1 MDKSV
6 WTIMKVLNWTKQY
19 FEAKGVENP
28 RLDAEVLLC
37 AVLKCQ
43 RITLYVDFER
53 PLSEEELTQM
63 REYVQRRGNFEPL
76 AYILGERAFM
86 RNSFKVN
93 KATLVP
99 RPETELLVESITR
112 VAKLLKPAG
121 DVKILDIGTGS
132 GAIIV
137 SLLDYLPDAKGVG
150 VDISVDALVVA
161 KENADR
167 ILKKENAAD
176 APTRIGFVRSDVFS
190 KLPLEK
196 KFDVIVSNPPYI
208 PAADIAGLDKDVQQE
223 PKGALDGGA
232 DGLDFY
238 RRITAEAAAHLED
251 EGLLAFEIGIH
262 QAEAVCELCRAGG
275 FVKTAVR
282 RDYAEIERMVFAI
295 KARHNAT
302 EEDMERYDKIL
313 TEAVREL

>member
-1 MDKSV
+1 MAHSV
-6 WTIMKVLNWTKQY
+6 WTIMKILNWTKQY

-53 PLSEEELTQM
+53 PLSEEELATY
-63 REYVQRRGNFEPL
+63 REYVRRRGNFEPL

-86 RNSFKVN
+86 RNTFKVN

-99 RPETELLVESITR
+99 RPETELLVESLVRI
-112 VAKLLKPAG
+112 APLLKREG

-137 SLLDYLPDAKGVG
+137 SLLDYLPNAKGVG
-150 VDISVDALVVA
+150 VDISVDALIVA
-161 KENADR
+161 KENSEK
-167 ILKKENAAD
+167 IGV
-176 APTRIGFVRSDVFS
+176 TGRIGFVRSDVFS

-196 KFDVIVSNPPYI
+196 KFDIIVSNPPYI
-208 PAADIAGLDKDVQQE
+208 PAGDIAGLDKDVQQE
-223 PKGALDGGA
+223 PRGALDGGT

-238 RRITAEAAAHLED
+238 RRITAEAMDHMAE
-251 EGLLAFEIGIH
+251 EGVLAFEIGIG
-262 QAEAVCELCRAGG
+262 QAAAVQQLCLDAG

-282 RDYAEIERMVFAI
+282 KDYAGIERMVFAV
-295 KARHNAT
+295 KAAT
-302 EEDMERYDKIL
+302 TTDEAMERYDTL
-313 TEAVREL
+313 LAEAAREL

>member
-1 MDKSV
+1 MAHSV
-6 WTIMKVLNWTKQY
+6 WTIMKILNWTKQY

-53 PLSEEELTQM
+53 PLSEEELATY
-63 REYVQRRGNFEPL
+63 REYVRRRGNFEPL

-86 RNSFKVN
+86 RNTFKVN

-99 RPETELLVESITR
+99 RPETELLVESLVRI
-112 VAKLLKPAG
+112 APLLKREG

-137 SLLDYLPDAKGVG
+137 SLLDYLPNAKGVG
-150 VDISVDALVVA
+150 VDISVDALIVA
-161 KENADR
+161 KENSEK
-167 ILKKENAAD
+167 IGV
-176 APTRIGFVRSDVFS
+176 TGRIGFVRSDVFS

-196 KFDVIVSNPPYI
+196 KFDIIVSNPPYI
-208 PAADIAGLDKDVQQE
+208 PAGDIAGLDKDVQQE
-223 PKGALDGGA
+223 PRGALDGGA

-238 RRITAEAAAHLED
+238 RRITAEAMGHMAE
-251 EGLLAFEIGIH
+251 EGVLAFEIGIG
-262 QAEAVCELCRAGG
+262 QAAAVQQLCLDAG

-282 RDYAEIERMVFAI
+282 KDYAGIERMVFAV
-295 KARHNAT
+295 KAAT
-302 EEDMERYDKIL
+302 TSEEAMERYDTL
-313 TEAVREL
+313 LAEAAREL

>member
-1 MDKSV
+1 MAHSV
-6 WTIMKVLNWTKQY
+6 WTIMKILNWTKQY

-53 PLSEEELTQM
+53 PLSEEELATY
-63 REYVQRRGNFEPL
+63 REYVRRRGNFEPL

-86 RNSFKVN
+86 RNTFKVN

-99 RPETELLVESITR
+99 RPETELLVESLVRI
-112 VAKLLKPAG
+112 APLLKREG
-121 DVKILDIGTGS
+121 DIKILDIGTGS

-137 SLLDYLPDAKGVG
+137 SLLDYLPNAKGVG
-150 VDISVDALVVA
+150 VDISVDALIVA
-161 KENADR
+161 KENSEK
-167 ILKKENAAD
+167 IGV
-176 APTRIGFVRSDVFS
+176 TGRIGFVRSDVFS

-196 KFDVIVSNPPYI
+196 KFDIIVSNPPYI
-208 PAADIAGLDKDVQQE
+208 PAGDIAGLDKDVQQE
-223 PKGALDGGA
+223 PRGALDGGA

-238 RRITAEAAAHLED
+238 RRITAEAMDHMAE
-251 EGLLAFEIGIH
+251 EGVLAFEIGIG
-262 QAEAVCELCRAGG
+262 QAAAVQQLCLDAG

-282 RDYAEIERMVFAI
+282 KDYAGIERMVFAVR
-295 KARHNAT
+295 AVT
-302 EEDMERYDKIL
+302 TSEEAMERYDAL
-313 TEAVREL
+313 LAEAAREL

>member
-1 MDKSV
+1 MAHSV
-6 WTIMKVLNWTKQY
+6 WTIMKILNWTKQY

-53 PLSEEELTQM
+53 PLSEEELATY
-63 REYVQRRGNFEPL
+63 REYVRRRGNFEPL

-86 RNSFKVN
+86 RNTFKVN

-99 RPETELLVESITR
+99 RPETELLVESLVRI
-112 VAKLLKPAG
+112 APMLKREG

-137 SLLDYLPDAKGVG
+137 SLLDYLPNAKGVG
-150 VDISVDALVVA
+150 VDISVDALIVA
-161 KENADR
+161 KENSEK
-167 ILKKENAAD
+167 IGV
-176 APTRIGFVRSDVFS
+176 TGRIGFVRSDVFS

-196 KFDVIVSNPPYI
+196 KFDIIVSNPPYI
-208 PAADIAGLDKDVQQE
+208 PAGDIAGWDKDVQQE
-223 PKGALDGGA
+223 PRGALDGGA

-238 RRITAEAAAHLED
+238 RRITAEAMEHMAE
-251 EGLLAFEIGIH
+251 EGVLAFEIGIG
-262 QAEAVCELCRAGG
+262 QAAAVQQLCLDAG

-282 RDYAEIERMVFAI
+282 KDYAGIERMVFAV
-295 KARHNAT
+295 KAAT
-302 EEDMERYDKIL
+302 TTDEAMERYDAL
-313 TEAVREL
+313 LAEAAREL

>member
-1 MDKSV
+1 MAHSV
-6 WTIMKVLNWTKQY
+6 WTIMKILNWTKQY
-19 FEAKGVENP
+19 VEAKGVENP

-53 PLSEEELTQM
+53 PLSEEELATY
-63 REYVQRRGNFEPL
+63 REYVRRRGNFEPL

-86 RNSFKVN
+86 RNTFKVN

-99 RPETELLVESITR
+99 RPETELLVESLVRI
-112 VAKLLKPAG
+112 APLLKREG

-137 SLLDYLPDAKGVG
+137 SLLVYLPNAKGVG
-150 VDISVDALVVA
+150 VDISVDALIVA
-161 KENADR
+161 KENSEK
-167 ILKKENAAD
+167 IGV
-176 APTRIGFVRSDVFS
+176 TGRIGFVRSDVFS

-196 KFDVIVSNPPYI
+196 KFDIIVSNPPYI
-208 PAADIAGLDKDVQQE
+208 PAGDIAGLDKDVQQE
-223 PKGALDGGA
+223 PRGALDGGA

-238 RRITAEAAAHLED
+238 RRITAEAMDHMAE
-251 EGLLAFEIGIH
+251 EGVLAFEIGIG
-262 QAEAVCELCRAGG
+262 QAAAVQQLCLDAG

-282 RDYAEIERMVFAI
+282 KDYAGIERMVFAVR
-295 KARHNAT
+295 AVT
-302 EEDMERYDKIL
+302 TSEEAMERYDAL
-313 TEAVREL
+313 LAEAAREL

>member
-1 MDKSV
+1 MAHSV
-6 WTIMKVLNWTKQY
+6 WTIMKILNWTKQY

-53 PLSEEELTQM
+53 PLSEEELATY
-63 REYVQRRGNFEPL
+63 REYVRRRGNFEPL

-86 RNSFKVN
+86 RNTFKVN

-99 RPETELLVESITR
+99 RPETELLVESLIR
-112 VAKLLKPAG
+112 IAPVLKREG

-137 SLLDYLPDAKGVG
+137 SLLDYLPNAKGVG
-150 VDISVDALVVA
+150 VDISVDALIVA
-161 KENADR
+161 KENSEK
-167 ILKKENAAD
+167 IGV
-176 APTRIGFVRSDVFS
+176 TGRIGFVRSDVFS

-196 KFDVIVSNPPYI
+196 KFDIIVSNPPYI
-208 PAADIAGLDKDVQQE
+208 PAGDIAGLDKDVQQE
-223 PKGALDGGA
+223 PRGALDGGA

-238 RRITAEAAAHLED
+238 RRITAEAMDHMAE
-251 EGLLAFEIGIH
+251 EGVLAFEIGIG
-262 QAEAVCELCRAGG
+262 QAAAVQQLCLDAG

-282 RDYAEIERMVFAI
+282 KDYAGIERMVFAV
-295 KARHNAT
+295 KAAT
-302 EEDMERYDKIL
+302 TTDEAMERYDAL
-313 TEAVREL
+313 LAEAAREL

>member
-1 MDKSV
+1 MAHSV
-6 WTIMKVLNWTKQY
+6 WTIMKILNWTKQY

-43 RITLYVDFER
+43 RITLYMDFER
-53 PLSEEELTQM
+53 PLSEEELATY
-63 REYVQRRGNFEPL
+63 REYVRRRGNFEPL

-86 RNSFKVN
+86 RNTFKVN

-99 RPETELLVESITR
+99 RPETELLVESLVRI
-112 VAKLLKPAG
+112 APLLKREG

-137 SLLDYLPDAKGVG
+137 SLLDYLPNAKGVG
-150 VDISVDALVVA
+150 VDISVDALIVA
-161 KENADR
+161 KENSEK
-167 ILKKENAAD
+167 IGV
-176 APTRIGFVRSDVFS
+176 TGRIGFVRSDVFS

-196 KFDVIVSNPPYI
+196 KFDIIVSNPPYI
-208 PAADIAGLDKDVQQE
+208 PAGDIAGLDKDVQQE
-223 PKGALDGGA
+223 PRGALDGGA

-238 RRITAEAAAHLED
+238 RRITAEAMDHMAE
-251 EGLLAFEIGIH
+251 EGVLAFEIGIG
-262 QAEAVCELCRAGG
+262 QAAAVQQLCLDAG

-282 RDYAEIERMVFAI
+282 KDYAGIERMVFAV
-295 KARHNAT
+295 KAMAT
-302 EEDMERYDKIL
+302 SEEDMARYDAL
-313 TEAVREL
+313 LAEAAREI

>member
-1 MDKSV
+1 MAHSV
-6 WTIMKVLNWTKQY
+6 WTIMKILNWTKQY

-53 PLSEEELTQM
+53 PLSEEELATY
-63 REYVQRRGNFEPL
+63 REYVRRRGNFEPL

-86 RNSFKVN
+86 RNTFKVN

-99 RPETELLVESITR
+99 RPETELLVESLVRI
-112 VAKLLKPAG
+112 APMLKREG

-137 SLLDYLPDAKGVG
+137 SLLDYLPNAKGVG
-150 VDISVDALVVA
+150 VDISVDALIVA
-161 KENADR
+161 KENSEK
-167 ILKKENAAD
+167 IGV
-176 APTRIGFVRSDVFS
+176 TGRIGFVRSDVFS

-196 KFDVIVSNPPYI
+196 KFDIIVSNPPYI
-208 PAADIAGLDKDVQQE
+208 PAGDIAGLDKDVQQE
-223 PKGALDGGA
+223 PRGALDGGA

-238 RRITAEAAAHLED
+238 RRITAEAMDHMAE
-251 EGLLAFEIGIH
+251 EGVLAFEIGVG
-262 QAEAVCELCRAGG
+262 QAAAVQQLCLDAG

-282 RDYAEIERMVFAI
+282 KDYAGIERMAFAV
-295 KARHNAT
+295 KAAT
-302 EEDMERYDKIL
+302 TTDEAMERYDAL
-313 TEAVREL
+313 LAEAAREL

>member
-1 MDKSV
+1 MAHSV
-6 WTIMKVLNWTKQY
+6 WTIMKILNWTKQY

-53 PLSEEELTQM
+53 PLSEEELATY
-63 REYVQRRGNFEPL
+63 REYVRRRGNFEPL
-76 AYILGERAFM
+76 AYLLGERAFM
-86 RNSFKVN
+86 RNTFKVN

-99 RPETELLVESITR
+99 RPETELLVESLIR
-112 VAKLLKPAG
+112 IAPVLKREG

-137 SLLDYLPDAKGVG
+137 SLLDYLPNAKGVG
-150 VDISVDALVVA
+150 VDISVDALIVA
-161 KENADR
+161 KENSEK
-167 ILKKENAAD
+167 IGV
-176 APTRIGFVRSDVFS
+176 TGRIGFVRSDVFS

-208 PAADIAGLDKDVQQE
+208 PAGDIAGLDKDVQQE
-223 PKGALDGGA
+223 PRGALDGGA

-238 RRITAEAAAHLED
+238 RRITAEAMDHMAE
-251 EGLLAFEIGIH
+251 EGVLAFEIGIS
-262 QAEAVCELCRAGG
+262 QAAAVQQLCLDAG

-282 RDYAEIERMVFAI
+282 KDYAGIERMVFAV
-295 KARHNAT
+295 KAAT
-302 EEDMERYDKIL
+302 TSEEAMERYDTL
-313 TEAVREL
+313 LAEAAREL

>member
-1 MDKSV
+1 MAHSV
-6 WTIMKVLNWTKQY
+6 WTIMKILNWTKQY
-19 FEAKGVENP
+19 FEARGVENP

-53 PLSEEELTQM
+53 PLSEEELATY
-63 REYVQRRGNFEPL
+63 REYVKRRGNFEPL

-86 RNSFKVN
+86 RNTFKVN

-99 RPETELLVESITR
+99 RPETELLVESLVRI
-112 VAKLLKPAG
+112 APLLKREG

-137 SLLDYLPDAKGVG
+137 SLLDYLPNAKGVG
-150 VDISVDALVVA
+150 VDISVDALIVA
-161 KENADR
+161 KENSEK
-167 ILKKENAAD
+167 IGV
-176 APTRIGFVRSDVFS
+176 TGRIGFVRSDVFS

-196 KFDVIVSNPPYI
+196 KFDIIVSNPPYI
-208 PAADIAGLDKDVQQE
+208 PAGDIAGLDKDVQQE
-223 PKGALDGGA
+223 PRGALDGGA

-238 RRITAEAAAHLED
+238 RRITAEAMDHMAE
-251 EGLLAFEIGIH
+251 EGVLAFEIGIG
-262 QAEAVCELCRAGG
+262 QAAAVQRLCLDAG

-282 RDYAEIERMVFAI
+282 KDYAGIERMVFAV
-295 KARHNAT
+295 KAAT
-302 EEDMERYDKIL
+302 TTDEAMERYDAL
-313 TEAVREL
+313 LAEATREL

>member
-1 MDKSV
+1 MAHSV
-6 WTIMKVLNWTKQY
+6 WTIMKILNWTKQY

-53 PLSEEELTQM
+53 PLSEEELATY
-63 REYVQRRGNFEPL
+63 REYVRRRGNFEPL

-86 RNSFKVN
+86 RNTFKVN

-99 RPETELLVESITR
+99 RPETELLVESLVRIAPMLER
-112 VAKLLKPAG
+112 EG

-137 SLLDYLPDAKGVG
+137 SLLDYLPNAKGVG
-150 VDISVDALVVA
+150 VDISVDALIVA
-161 KENADR
+161 KENSEK
-167 ILKKENAAD
+167 IGV
-176 APTRIGFVRSDVFS
+176 TGRIGFVRSDVFS

-196 KFDVIVSNPPYI
+196 KFDIIVSNPPYI
-208 PAADIAGLDKDVQQE
+208 PAGDIAGLDKDVQQE
-223 PKGALDGGA
+223 PRGALDGGA

-238 RRITAEAAAHLED
+238 RRITAEAMDHMAG
-251 EGLLAFEIGIH
+251 EGVLAFEIGIG
-262 QAEAVCELCRAGG
+262 QAAAVQQLCLDAG

-282 RDYAEIERMVFAI
+282 KDYAGIERMVFAV
-295 KARHNAT
+295 KAATTT
-302 EEDMERYDKIL
+302 EEAMERYDAL
-313 TEAVREL
+313 LAEAAREL

>member
-1 MDKSV
+1 MAHSV
-6 WTIMKVLNWTKQY
+6 WTIMKILNWTKQY

-53 PLSEEELTQM
+53 PLSEEELATY
-63 REYVQRRGNFEPL
+63 REYVRRRGNFEPL

-86 RNSFKVN
+86 RNTFKVN

-99 RPETELLVESITR
+99 RPETELLVESLVRI
-112 VAKLLKPAG
+112 APMLKREG

-137 SLLDYLPDAKGVG
+137 SLLDYLPNAKGVG
-150 VDISVDALVVA
+150 VDISVDALIVA
-161 KENADR
+161 KENSEK
-167 ILKKENAAD
+167 IGV
-176 APTRIGFVRSDVFS
+176 TGRIGFVRSDVFS

-196 KFDVIVSNPPYI
+196 KFDIIVSNPPYI
-208 PAADIAGLDKDVQQE
+208 PAGDIAGLDKDVQQE
-223 PKGALDGGA
+223 PRGALDGGA

-238 RRITAEAAAHLED
+238 RRITAEAMDHMAE
-251 EGLLAFEIGIH
+251 EGVLAFEIGIG
-262 QAEAVCELCRAGG
+262 QAAAVQQLCLDAG

-282 RDYAEIERMVFAI
+282 KDYAGIERMVFAV
-295 KARHNAT
+295 KAAT
-302 EEDMERYDKIL
+302 TSEEAMERYDTL
-313 TEAVREL
+313 LAEAAREL

>member
-1 MDKSV
+1 MAKSV
-6 WTIMKVLNWTKQY
+6 WTIMKILNWTKQY
-19 FEAKGVENP
+19 FEARGVENP

-53 PLSEEELTQM
+53 PLSEEELATY
-63 REYVQRRGNFEPL
+63 REYVKRRGNFEPL

-86 RNSFKVN
+86 RNTFKVN

-99 RPETELLVESITR
+99 RPETELLVESLVRIAPMLR
-112 VAKLLKPAG
+112 PDG

-137 SLLDYLPDAKGVG
+137 SLLDYLPNAKGVG
-150 VDISVDALVVA
+150 VDISVDALIVA
-161 KENADR
+161 KENSEK
-167 ILKKENAAD
+167 IGV
-176 APTRIGFVRSDVFS
+176 TGRIGFVRSDVFS

-196 KFDVIVSNPPYI
+196 KFDIIVSNPPYI
-208 PAADIAGLDKDVQQE
+208 PAGDIAGLDKDVQQE
-223 PKGALDGGA
+223 PRGALDGGA

-238 RRITAEAAAHLED
+238 RRITAEAMDHMAG
-251 EGLLAFEIGIH
+251 EGVLAFEIGIG
-262 QAEAVCELCRAGG
+262 QAAAVQQLCLDAG

-282 RDYAEIERMVFAI
+282 KDYAGIERMVFAV
-295 KARHNAT
+295 KAAT
-302 EEDMERYDKIL
+302 TSEEAMERYDAL
-313 TEAVREL
+313 LAEAAREL

>member
-1 MDKSV
+1 MAHSV
-6 WTIMKVLNWTKQY
+6 WTIMKILNWTKQY

-53 PLSEEELTQM
+53 PLSEEELATY
-63 REYVQRRGNFEPL
+63 REYVRRRGNFEPL

-86 RNSFKVN
+86 RNTFKVN

-99 RPETELLVESITR
+99 RPETELLVESLVRI
-112 VAKLLKPAG
+112 APLLKREG

-137 SLLDYLPDAKGVG
+137 SLLDYLPNAKGVG
-150 VDISVDALVVA
+150 VDISVDALIVA
-161 KENADR
+161 KENSEK
-167 ILKKENAAD
+167 IGV
-176 APTRIGFVRSDVFS
+176 TGRIGFVRSDVFS

-196 KFDVIVSNPPYI
+196 KFDIIVSNPPYI
-208 PAADIAGLDKDVQQE
+208 PAGDIAGLDKDVQQE
-223 PKGALDGGA
+223 PRGALDGGA

-238 RRITAEAAAHLED
+238 RRITAEAMDHMAE
-251 EGLLAFEIGIH
+251 EGVLAFEIGIG
-262 QAEAVCELCRAGG
+262 QAAAVQQLCLDAG

-282 RDYAEIERMVFAI
+282 KDYAGIERMVFAV
-295 KARHNAT
+295 KAVT
-302 EEDMERYDKIL
+302 TSEEAMEHYDAL
-313 TEAVREL
+313 LAETAREL

>member
-1 MDKSV
+1 MAHSV
-6 WTIMKVLNWTKQY
+6 WTIMKILNWTKQY

-53 PLSEEELTQM
+53 PLSEEELATY
-63 REYVQRRGNFEPL
+63 REYVRRRGNFEPL

-86 RNSFKVN
+86 RNTFKVN

-99 RPETELLVESITR
+99 RPETELLVESLVRI
-112 VAKLLKPAG
+112 APLLKREG

-137 SLLDYLPDAKGVG
+137 SLLDYLPNAKGVG
-150 VDISVDALVVA
+150 VDISVDALIVA
-161 KENADR
+161 KENSEK
-167 ILKKENAAD
+167 IGV
-176 APTRIGFVRSDVFS
+176 TGRIGFVRSDVFS

-196 KFDVIVSNPPYI
+196 KFDIIVSNPPYI
-208 PAADIAGLDKDVQQE
+208 PAGDIAGLDKDVQQE
-223 PKGALDGGA
+223 PRGALDGGA

-238 RRITAEAAAHLED
+238 RRITAEAMDHMAE
-251 EGLLAFEIGIH
+251 EGVLAFEIGIG
-262 QAEAVCELCRAGG
+262 QAAAVQQLCLDAG

-282 RDYAEIERMVFAI
+282 KDYAGIERMVFAV
-295 KARHNAT
+295 KAAT
-302 EEDMERYDKIL
+302 TTDEAMERYDAL
-313 TEAVREL
+313 LAEAAREL

>member
-1 MDKSV
+1 MAHSV
-6 WTIMKVLNWTKQY
+6 WTIMKILNWTKQY

-53 PLSEEELTQM
+53 PLSEEELATY
-63 REYVQRRGNFEPL
+63 REYVRRRGNFEPL

-86 RNSFKVN
+86 RNTFKVN

-99 RPETELLVESITR
+99 RPETELLVESLVRI
-112 VAKLLKPAG
+112 APLLKREG

-137 SLLDYLPDAKGVG
+137 SLLDYLPNAKGVG
-150 VDISVDALVVA
+150 VDISVDALIVA
-161 KENADR
+161 KENSEK
-167 ILKKENAAD
+167 IGV
-176 APTRIGFVRSDVFS
+176 TGRIGFVRSNVFS

-196 KFDVIVSNPPYI
+196 KFDIIVSNPPYI
-208 PAADIAGLDKDVQQE
+208 PAGDIAGLDKDVQQE
-223 PKGALDGGA
+223 PRGALDGGA

-238 RRITAEAAAHLED
+238 RRITAEAMDHMAE
-251 EGLLAFEIGIH
+251 EGVLAFEIGIG
-262 QAEAVCELCRAGG
+262 QAAAVQQLCLDAG

-282 RDYAEIERMVFAI
+282 KDYAGIERMVFAV
-295 KARHNAT
+295 KAAT
-302 EEDMERYDKIL
+302 TTDEAMERYDAL
-313 TEAVREL
+313 LAEAAREL